1 MPKNVN
7 ILIDA
12 NSISHIT
19 DLEFNREN
27 AFRILSKHFNVMTCD
42 TVNEEFKKGINK
54 RSSSAKIAKKYFRK
68 KANRANSKYKDYLNQ
83 KIIRLYYNKP
93 FGQNDEGERDLVCAA
108 LELNYSGF
116 FDRIIILSD
125 DLTAIDYFIGS
136 VNTDFK
142 FGEIW
147 SALDMIIYMYM
158 HINEISF
165 IETEEAI
172 RDLASKESISA
183 KKFKSNT
190 YSNDQAARQVMIS
203 QYLRRLKKVNILK
216 QGLPTPK

>member
-27 AFRILSKHFNVMTCD
+27 AFRILSKHFNVKTCD

-54 RSSSAKIAKKYFRK
+54 RSSSGNIGKKYFRK
-68 KANRANSKYKDYLNQ
+68 KANRANSRYKDYLNQ
-83 KIIRLYYNKP
+83 KVLSLYYKKP
-93 FGQNDEGERDLVCAA
+93 FGHNDEGERDLVCTA
-108 LELNYSGF
+108 LELNYSGLY
-116 FDRIIILSD
+116 DRVIILSD
-125 DLTAIDYFIGS
+125 DLTAIDYFISS
-136 VNTDFK
+136 VNNDYK

-158 HINEISF
+158 HINEISLL
-165 IETEEAI
+165 ETEEAI

-183 KKFKSNT
+183 KKFKSNK
-190 YSNDQAARQVMIS
+190 YINDQTARQVMVG